1 MHKKGRDPNT
11 LGVFKKKWP
20 NKETKILLFVILL
33 WGRCLVL
40 YMGIYTLWFYCNV
53 FRIVAFLYKYFHC
66 SSLGY
71 FMSFAH
77 VVFLIKLILSI
88 FFKIR
93 NIEMTKVGTGV
104 QVLKKDH
111 HRKIV
116 VKVCSYRVFKNKKF
130 CLIKFSFDWGS
141 IPAYIKNWL
150 VSWFDDKELSSG
162 ADAIGWNSLK
172 KKKKN

>member
-1 MHKKGRDPNT
+1 
-11 LGVFKKKWP
+11 
-20 NKETKILLFVILL
+20 
-33 WGRCLVL
+33 
-40 YMGIYTLWFYCNV
+40 
-53 FRIVAFLYKYFHC
+53 
-66 SSLGY
+66 
-71 FMSFAH
+71 MSFAH

-93 NIEMTKVGTGV
+93 NIEMTKEGTGV

-130 CLIKFSFDWGS
+130 SLIKFSFDWGS
-141 IPAYIKNWL
+141 IPAYIKNCL

-162 ADAIGWNSLK
+162 ADAIG
-172 KKKKN
+172 